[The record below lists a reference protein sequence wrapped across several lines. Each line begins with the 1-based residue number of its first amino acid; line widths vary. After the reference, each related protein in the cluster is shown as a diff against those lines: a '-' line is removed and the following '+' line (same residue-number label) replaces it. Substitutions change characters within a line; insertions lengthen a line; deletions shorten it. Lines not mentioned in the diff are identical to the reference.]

1 MRLVMFA
8 RISRCPENR
17 SSYLPFE
24 ENHAQT
30 KCANLTTETV
40 FKLLNLYSIGNVN
53 CVTLNAQTL
62 RCTQIYTV

>member
-1 MRLVMFA
+1 MRLVMFV
-8 RISRCPENR
+8 RISRCPEYQ

-40 FKLLNLYSIGNVN
+40 FKQFFPKFSQAAH
-53 CVTLNAQTL
+53 TLFYTL
-62 RCTQIYTV
+62 